1 MTDNPNPLSP
11 PTDDIAQ
18 LVRYALDSVRPD
30 DCWTLDQIVPL
41 TSRITTWLR
50 SLNGPTS

>member
-1 MTDNPNPLSP
+1 MTDNQTPLSP
-11 PTDDIAQ
+11 PADDIVQ
-18 LVRYALDSVRPD
+18 LVRYALDSIHPE

-50 SLNGPTS
+50 SLNEPVS